1 MRRKVIFI
9 VLSVLLMITGITY
22 MAINSYKNSIKSFT
36 KAGYI
41 LDNKTS
47 MTGNKSTVYYFNENA
62 NYKNRYDNNV
72 VFNDVNGVKVNVDEA
87 SFIHY
92 NDDSI
97 GVLKKSVI
105 LDLNQVNSESPIYY
119 NIFQNSILEYS
130 NGKYYVDNLGKK
142 MKFDNFIVKV
152 SDTKYLIIS
161 KDITLNLES
170 DKSIKTST
178 NYVELNFIDDSVVT
192 IENKDSKYKTI
203 AEKAYIALG
212 DEIKINL
219 SNKYIYV
226 NDEAK
231 MSMDSMIIDSSD
243 NIDIKPLEDKNFNS
257 AKDEEDDDE
266 NGNGGGNGENFAGV
280 GGGGDSFAGSVEGVT
295 ETEVVESTIA
305 LPTADI
311 SELEITANK
320 IEGTIKITDKDS
332 TITGKIVTT
341 LIENSTGRTIDLIE
355 SNEGTLNIKVSC
367 EKLEPETTYSL
378 TTNLHY
384 KKNDIT
390 YSMDIVQYIFVTS
403 TLGVNIEKNYFTYD
417 SLAFDINFDSFS
429 KVKSCNVNL
438 LDTTGKSLE
447 IVKIE
452 RVSGKDDGYAAN
464 FTDLTSDTKY
474 TIVVDNILYDDY
486 VVSDDYSIQLSA
498 KTLKEKLTIP
508 NVSFTIDKKDSKFVL
523 QLSNM
528 NDKQNGVESYKY
540 EVYDKRTEIS
550 GIPVAIIEKESV
562 SSVDLMVDD
571 VTVNRGDTYI
581 FRVVIEFYDNEKY
594 IEYVTSFS
602 YDMQLD
608 GKEAPS
614 ISWKTNSVTFEAVDG
629 TISIVDK
636 GYTVDFDKKMTVV
649 YTNSIGTTEQY
660 TTYTTRDNPI
670 IPFIKNNLRSNETYT
685 VSVYGTVD
693 FQDGNAPVDDY
704 HIGSITF
711 KTNSTN
717 PFNAKFSVNSNDVSS
732 VFKVTAQL
740 LNVAAA
746 DNRLEA
752 KTLTGI
758 SFILH
763 EGSTINGKVIKTV
776 KKVDK
781 NVLPYESDLQY
792 DYYDNSFVLDPSFFG
807 LYNSDLSS
815 EYYTIEI
822 KDAYDYTVF
831 KNEIGITN
839 NIVTVK
845 SNGQAPDIKNPDNA
859 VTYEIIRNSDKD
871 ANEYD
876 SKLEATTV
884 VGLRAKADYDN
895 SKRTIKVIHYHVYDV
910 WANKEVE
917 DAKIDYD
924 VPANGDINFVEFPV
938 GYGTND
944 SQDDKIR
951 RGNTYY
957 IYYTADLDLNGD
969 GEVDFSLP
977 SNKDTILKS
986 NKIVLNKQSP
996 IVKMY
1001 PSDVNGE
1008 YFKIA
1013 YTYKDVD
1020 KASKEGKLYS
1030 SFSASVDNFDIESS
1044 ADIVANQDDYNIAT
1058 FSGAKAGYARIFDYI
1073 VNYKG
1078 GEVNKPTYIFQKYDG
1093 SFNPPNLSYSIKLDS
1108 NRLIIYYE
1116 DYDSA
1121 IEPYNKFAA
1130 VKLKFTS
1137 TDASGKEKSIV
1148 KDYLTIQDGATI
1160 VDLFDLAEFK
1170 GKPIKVQVYGYYS
1183 NGALGFDDLNDNYY
1197 YAIQYA
1203 EDNSGDGK
1211 YYSANYT
1218 GSLDTDL
1225 IYPYGS
1231 LFKVTL
1237 KDNKYTA
1244 TNVINNAELTFERN
1258 VTSKGIV
1265 YNYYV
1270 MNLKKIAESKFNA
1283 SDGNDTFIFNDLIP
1297 GISIK
1302 DFNGN
1307 DCIIPSIR
1315 DVNVG
1320 STIYGFDNG
1329 ANKIKDDKI
1338 YVEIYKTDEDA
1349 INLKEFGTYEFTTE
1363 TIKSFNISN
1372 LLPDQLYAMKFFAW
1386 VNTEGGTYKWRQLYD
1401 INDNNPAK
1409 TYYFRTLSGVKFSDF
1424 SYTYLLNI
1432 YDDKKLKFMYNMDK
1446 TMGFDKIR
1454 YVMYERIVDDVT
1466 KEISYERI
1474 ENISIPDV
1482 FDLKTNMD
1490 LVLDFNPGTSILQPG
1505 KSYKL
1510 VVTPIAD
1517 IKIDGE
1523 VKEVELSNEG
1533 GEYNFSLRSFR
1544 NPYVGVKG
1552 SFSSDNYDKTNKI
1565 DFIVNVYDNDR
1576 VVVDNFYT
1584 IKIFDG
1590 DDKDITPPEYINS
1603 QISTKKYNE
1612 LFMVKDLPV
1621 GQIYKFVVYYN
1632 VDLENNITSSKQ
1644 MSYSYSIN
1652 LLGSEDIYVGEIS
1665 AFPNPSISNRID
1677 LQFHNSYRLTAI
1689 DYMNYSIYNSKDGSS
1704 VDGSEPFI
1712 PKEREAGNVV
1722 FYVQTLKDDLK
1733 DKGQYYIQL
1742 QFLSDN
1748 IVVYDGT
1755 VDYTYSE

>member
-22 MAINSYKNSIKSFT
+22 MAINSYKNSIKSFS

-161 KDITLNLES
+161 KDIALNLES

-243 NIDIKPLEDKNFNS
+243 NIDIKPLEDKNFNP

-280 GGGGDSFAGSVEGVT
+280 GGGGDSVAGSVEGVT

-311 SELEITANK
+311 SDLEITANK

-355 SNEGTLNIKVSC
+355 SNEGTLNIEVSC

-403 TLGVNIEKNYFTYD
+403 TLGVNIEKNYFTDD

-438 LDTTGKSLE
+438 LNTTGKLLE
-447 IVKIE
+447 TVKVE
-452 RVSGKDDGYAAN
+452 RVSGKDDGYVAN
-464 FTDLTSDTKY
+464 FTKLTSDTKY

-498 KTLKEKLTIP
+498 KTLKERPIIGD
-508 NVSFTIDKKDSKFVL
+508 VSYSIDKKDSKFVL
-523 QLSNM
+523 QLNNM
-528 NDKQNGVESYKY
+528 IDKQNGVESYKY
-540 EVYDKRTEIS
+540 EIYDTRTMS
-550 GIPVAIIEKESV
+550 AGIPVTTIDKGSV
-562 SSVDLMVDD
+562 SSVDLLVDD
-571 VTVNRGDTYI
+571 SSIIRGVGYV
-581 FRVVIEFYDNEKY
+581 FRVVVEFYDNEKY
-594 IEYVTSFS
+594 IEYVTPYSS
-602 YDMQLD
+602 TMQID

-614 ISWKTNSVTFEAVDG
+614 ISWRTNSVTFEAVDG

-660 TTYTTRDNPI
+660 TTSGNSI
-670 IPFIKNNLRSNETYT
+670 IPFIKNNLRANETYT
-685 VSVYGTVD
+685 ISVYGTVN
-693 FQDGNAPVDDY
+693 FQDGNPPVDNY
-704 HIGSITF
+704 HIGSATVH
-711 KTNSTN
+711 TNPTN
-717 PFNAKFSVNSNDVSS
+717 PFVASFSVDEKDVSS
-732 VFKVTAQL
+732 VFKVTARL
-740 LNVAAA
+740 LNVGNA

-752 KTLTGI
+752 STLTYI
-758 SFILH
+758 SFVLH
-763 EGSTINGKVIKTV
+763 EGTSVNGKIIKTV
-776 KKVDK
+776 KKADK
-781 NVLPYESDLQY
+781 NLKEYESDLKEN
-792 DYYDNSFVLDPSFFG
+792 YYDENFILNPAFFG
-807 LYNSDLSS
+807 LSNADLSS

-822 KDAYDYTVF
+822 KDAFDYTQF
-831 KNEIGITN
+831 QNEIGITN

-845 SNGQAPDIKNPDNA
+845 SNGQAPDIKDPDNA
-859 VTYEIIRNSDKD
+859 VTYEIIRNKD

-876 SKLEATTV
+876 SKLEATTI

-895 SKRTIKVIHYHVYDV
+895 AKRTIKVIHYHVYDV

-917 DAKIDYD
+917 SARIDYT

-938 GYGTND
+938 GYGTDND
-944 SQDDKIR
+944 IEDDELR
-951 RGNTYY
+951 RGNRYY

-969 GEVDFSLP
+969 GEVDSSLP
-977 SNKDTILKS
+977 SNKNTILKS
-986 NKIVLNKQSP
+986 KEIKLIKQDP

-1001 PSDVNGE
+1001 PSDVSGG

-1030 SFSASVDNFDIESS
+1030 SFSAYVDNFDIKSS
-1044 ADIVANQDDYNIAT
+1044 VDIVANQNDYNIAT
-1058 FSGAKAGYARIFDYI
+1058 FSGATAGYARIFDYI

-1078 GEVNKPTYIFQKYDG
+1078 GGTYKTTYIFQKYDG
-1093 SFNPPNLSYSIKLDS
+1093 WFTPPKLSYRIEPDI
-1108 NRLIIYYE
+1108 NRLIIYYMN
-1116 DYDSA
+1116 YDSA
-1121 IEPYNKFAA
+1121 IETYNKFAA
-1130 VKLKFTS
+1130 IKLKFTS

-1148 KDYLTIQDGATI
+1148 KDYLTIKDGATI

-1170 GKPIKVQVYGYYS
+1170 GKPIKVQVFGYYC
-1183 NGALGFDDLNDNYY
+1183 NGVLGFDGLNDDYY
-1197 YAIQYA
+1197 YAIQNA
-1203 EDNSGDGK
+1203 EDNLGGGE

-1225 IYPYGS
+1225 FYPYGS

-1244 TNVINNAELTFERN
+1244 TNVINNAQLTFDRN

-1265 YNYYV
+1265 YNYNV
-1270 MNLKKIAESKFNA
+1270 MNLKRIATSEFNA
-1283 SDGNDTFIFNDLIP
+1283 LNGNDTFTFNDLIP

-1302 DFNGN
+1302 DHNGN
-1307 DCIIPSIR
+1307 DRITPSIR

-1320 STIYGFDNG
+1320 STVYGFDNG

-1338 YVEIYKTDEDA
+1338 YVKIYKTDEDA
-1349 INLKEFGTYEFTTE
+1349 IDLEDFGTYEFTTE

-1372 LLPDQLYAMKFFAW
+1372 LLPDQSYAMKFFAE
-1386 VNTEGGTYKWRQLYD
+1386 VNTEGGTYEMRQLYD

-1424 SYTYLLNI
+1424 SYTYMLNK
-1432 YDDKKLKFMYNMDK
+1432 YDDKKLKFMYKMDK

-1454 YVMYERIVDDVT
+1454 YVMYERIVDDIT
-1466 KEISYERI
+1466 KEISYEPI

-1482 FDLKTNMD
+1482 IGLKTNMD
-1490 LVLDFNPGTSILQPG
+1490 LVLDFNPGTSVLQPG

-1533 GEYNFSLRSFR
+1533 GEYSFSLRSFR

-1552 SFSSDNYDKTNKI
+1552 SYSSDNYGATNTI
-1565 DFIVNVYDNDR
+1565 DFTVNVYDNDR
-1576 VVVDNFYT
+1576 VVVDDFYT
-1584 IKIFDG
+1584 IKIFDC
-1590 DDKDITPPEYINS
+1590 DDRDITPTEYKDY
-1603 QISTKKYNE
+1603 QISTKLYNAP
-1612 LFMVKDLPV
+1612 FRVKDLPV

-1632 VDLENNITSSKQ
+1632 VDLKNNISSTKQ

-1652 LLGSEDIYVGEIS
+1652 LLGSDDINVGEIS
-1665 AFPNPSISNRID
+1665 AFPNPSFSNRID

-1689 DYMNYSIYNSKDGSS
+1689 DYMNYSIYNSEDGSS
-1704 VDGSEPFI
+1704 VDGSAPFI
-1712 PKEREAGNVV
+1712 PSERKAGNVV
-1722 FYVQTLKDDLK
+1722 FYVQTLKDVLK
-1733 DKGQYYIQL
+1733 VNGQYYIQL